1 MEDKKIKIIEIDNS
15 NATFFLKNGFL
26 GMKFCADEEK
36 EYPRVFLHRIFP
48 FDKPWEYISVMCEE
62 SGEIGIIKK
71 VDEFDTEA
79 ATLLKEELARKYYA
93 QQIKTILSV
102 KERYGF
108 SYWKVITSENR
119 TVNFTMQD
127 TFRNI
132 IRVGEDKAV
141 LLDVDGNRFMLDSIA
156 ALDRKSY
163 KKIELYL

>member
-1 MEDKKIKIIEIDNS
+1 MSKKKREENAEEIKNE
-15 NATFFLKNGFL
+15 AVETK
-26 GMKFCADEEK
+26 EE
-36 EYPRVFLHRIFP
+36 
-48 FDKPWEYISVMCEE
+48 
-62 SGEIGIIKK
+62 
-71 VDEFDTEA
+71 TAEA
-79 ATLLKEELARKYYA
+79 APEKTETDLLKEELARKYYA